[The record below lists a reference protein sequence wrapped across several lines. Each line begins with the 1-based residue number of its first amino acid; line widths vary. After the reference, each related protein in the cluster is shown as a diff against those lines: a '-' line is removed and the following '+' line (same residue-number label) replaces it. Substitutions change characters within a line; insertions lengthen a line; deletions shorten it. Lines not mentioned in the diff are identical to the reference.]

1 MKNLAFLF
9 LLALVGCQSSHLQI
23 AYNESSLAQRAS
35 GVMIKDLATG
45 KVLFEKNAD
54 QYFMP
59 ASNMKLLTFL
69 QANRIVGNQI
79 PSFKYRETKDT
90 LFFWGTGDISNL
102 HPTIKNTA
110 LRDFLAAS
118 SKVLVY
124 GAPLKQIPVLGTGW
138 AWDDYNDHYSAEI
151 SDMPLYANLVNFSA
165 TAKRWRIMPD
175 AFEAVSK
182 TGSTLEVRRNWLK
195 NQFELPVLQTQNYGS
210 QDVPFLTSPD
220 MTAFLLT
227 DTLHK
232 SVETMPLAV
241 HPDAR
246 IFYAG
251 KMDSLYLP
259 MLHESDNAVAE
270 QLLVMIAAEKG
281 WDPTKVIEN
290 LKKEPG
296 NEFMKDI
303 RWVDGSGLSRY
314 NLIRPKDFIHILEL
328 LQKEVAPD
336 RLRTLLPE
344 ASKTGTMRNVQDLNP
359 GVRIWAKSGSFG
371 NTYDLSG
378 YYLTK
383 EGKTLAFSILS
394 NLGNTPVK
402 DIKNSVVEFLK
413 AIH

>member
-9 LLALVGCQSSHLQI
+9 MLALVGCQSSHLQI

-35 GVMIKDLATG
+35 GVMIKDLSTG

-165 TAKRWRIMPD
+165 TAKRWQIMPD

-210 QDVPFLTSPD
+210 QDVPFITSPD

-296 NEFMKDI
+296 NEFIKDI

>member
-1 MKNLAFLF
+1 
-9 LLALVGCQSSHLQI
+9 LQI
-23 AYNESSLAQRAS
+23 AFNESSLAQRAS
-35 GVMIKDLATG
+35 GVMIKDLSSG

-69 QANRIVGNQI
+69 EANRILGSQI
-79 PSFKYRETKDT
+79 PSFTYRETKDT

-102 HPTIKNTA
+102 HPSIKNTA

-124 GAPLKQIPVLGTGW
+124 GSPLKPIPVMGSGW

-165 TAKRWRIMPD
+165 SEKRWKILPD
-175 AFEAVSK
+175 AFEAVAK
-182 TGSTLEVRRNWLK
+182 TGSTLEVRRNRLK
-195 NQFELPVLQTQNYGS
+195 NQFELPVLQTEKYGA
-210 QDVPFLTSPD
+210 QDVPFITSPD

-232 SVETMPLAV
+232 SVETKPLAV
-241 HPDAR
+241 HPEAR

-281 WDPTKVIEN
+281 WDPTQVIEN

-296 NEFMKDI
+296 NEFLRDI

-328 LQKEVAPD
+328 LAKEVAPD
-336 RLRTLLPE
+336 RLYTLLPE

-359 GVRIWAKSGSFG
+359 GVRIWAKSGSYG

-383 EGKTLAFSILS
+383 DGKTLAFSVLS
-394 NLGNTPVK
+394 NLGNAPVR
-402 DIKNSVVEFLK
+402 DIKKSVVEFLR

>member
-1 MKNLAFLF
+1 MKNLAFL
-9 LLALVGCQSSHLQI
+9 LLLSLASCQSSHLQI
-23 AYNESSLAQRAS
+23 AFNESSLAQRSS
-35 GVMIKDLATG
+35 GVMIKEMATG

-59 ASNMKLLTFL
+59 ASNTKLLTFL
-69 QANRIVGNQI
+69 QANRILGNQI
-79 PSFKYRETKDT
+79 PSFKYRETKDS

-102 HPTIKNTA
+102 HPSLKNTA

-124 GAPLKQIPVLGTGW
+124 GAPLKPQPIFGAGW
-138 AWDDYNDHYSAEI
+138 AWDDYNDSYSAEI
-151 SDMPLYANLVNFSA
+151 SDMPLYGNVVSFKAASKKWQIL
-165 TAKRWRIMPD
+165 PD

-182 TGSTLEVRRNWLK
+182 TGSTQEVRRNRLK
-195 NQFELPVLQTQNYGS
+195 NEFTLPELKTEKYGN
-210 QDVPFLTSPD
+210 QDVPFVTSPE
-220 MTAFLLT
+220 MTTFLLT

-232 SVETMPLAV
+232 SVESMPLAV

-251 KMDSLYLP
+251 KMDSLYVAI
-259 MLHESDNAVAE
+259 LHESNNAVAE

-281 WDPTKVIEN
+281 WDPAQVIEN

-296 NEFMKDI
+296 NQFLQDI

-314 NLIRPKDFIHILEL
+314 NLFRPKDFIYILEAL
-328 LQKEVAPD
+328 SREVAPD
-336 RLRTLLPE
+336 RLHALLPE
-344 ASKTGTMRNVQDLNP
+344 ASKTGTMRNVQDLND

-371 NTYDLSG
+371 NTYNLSG

-383 EGKTLAFSILS
+383 EGKTLTFSVMS
-394 NLGNTPVK
+394 NLGNTTVK
-402 DIKNSVVEFLK
+402 EIKNSVVQFLK

>member
-9 LLALVGCQSSHLQI
+9 MLALAGCQSSHLQI
-23 AYNESSLAQRAS
+23 AFNESTLAQRAS

-69 QANRIVGNQI
+69 QANRMLGSQI

-102 HPTIKNTA
+102 HPALKNTA

-118 SKVLVY
+118 SKVLVF
-124 GAPLKQIPVLGTGW
+124 GSPLKPIPVMGSGW
-138 AWDDYNDHYSAEI
+138 AWDDYNDYYSAEI

-165 TAKRWRIMPD
+165 TAKRWKIMPD
-175 AFEAVSK
+175 VFEAVAK
-182 TGSTLEVRRNWLK
+182 TGTTLEVRRNRLK
-195 NQFELPVLQTQNYGS
+195 NEFELPVLKSENYGA
-210 QDVPFLTSPD
+210 QNVPFLTSPD
-220 MTAFLLT
+220 MTAFLLA

-296 NEFMKDI
+296 NEFLSDI

-314 NLIRPKDFIHILEL
+314 NLIRPKDFIRILEL
-328 LQKEVAPD
+328 LAKEVAPD
-336 RLRTLLPE
+336 RLHALLPE
-344 ASKTGTMRNVQDLNP
+344 AGKTGTMRNVQDLNE
-359 GVRIWAKSGSFG
+359 GIRIWAKSGSFG

-383 EGKTLAFSILS
+383 DGKTLAFSVLS
-394 NLGNTPVK
+394 NLGNASVR
-402 DIKNSVVEFLK
+402 DIKKSVVEFLR

>member
-9 LLALVGCQSSHLQI
+9 MLALASCQSSHLQI
-23 AYNESSLAQRAS
+23 AFTESSLAQRAS
-35 GVMIKDLATG
+35 GVMIKDLSTG

-69 QANRIVGNQI
+69 EANRILGSQI
-79 PSFKYRETKDT
+79 PSFTYRETKDT

-102 HPTIKNTA
+102 HPSIKNTA

-124 GAPLKQIPVLGTGW
+124 GSPLKSLPVMGSGW
-138 AWDDYNDHYSAEI
+138 AWDDYNEHYSAEI

-165 TAKRWRIMPD
+165 SERRWKILPD
-175 AFEAVSK
+175 AFEAVAK
-182 TGSTLEVRRNWLK
+182 TGSTLEVRRNRLK
-195 NQFELPVLQTQNYGS
+195 NQFELPVLQTEKYGA
-210 QDVPFLTSPD
+210 QDVPFITSPD

-232 SVETMPLAV
+232 SVETKPLAV
-241 HPDAR
+241 HPEAR

-281 WDPTKVIEN
+281 WEPTQVIEN

-296 NEFMKDI
+296 NEFLSDI

-328 LQKEVAPD
+328 LAKEVAPD
-336 RLRTLLPE
+336 RLHALLPE

-359 GVRIWAKSGSFG
+359 GVRMWAKSGSFG

-383 EGKTLAFSILS
+383 DGKTLAFSVLS
-394 NLGNTPVK
+394 NLGNASVR
-402 DIKNSVVEFLK
+402 DIKKSVVEFLK

>member
-1 MKNLAFLF
+1 MKNLAFLL
-9 LLALVGCQSSHLQI
+9 LLALAGCQSSHLQI
-23 AYNESSLAQRAS
+23 AFNESSLSQRAS

-45 KVLFEKNAD
+45 KVLFEQNAD
-54 QYFMP
+54 HYFMP
-59 ASNMKLLTFL
+59 ASNTKLLTFL
-69 QANRIVGNQI
+69 QANRILGNQI

-102 HPTIKNTA
+102 HPTLKNTA

-118 SKVLVY
+118 TKILVY
-124 GAPLKQIPVLGTGW
+124 GAPLKTRPVMGSGW
-138 AWDDYNDHYSAEI
+138 AWDDYNDSYSVEI
-151 SDMPLYANLVNFSA
+151 SDMPIYGNLVSFKAAS
-165 TAKRWRIMPD
+165 KKWQIMPD
-175 AFEAVSK
+175 AFEAVAK
-182 TGSTLEVRRNWLK
+182 TGSTLEVRRNRLK
-195 NQFELPVLQTQNYGS
+195 NDFTLPELKTEKYGA
-210 QDVPFLTSPD
+210 QDVPFITSPD
-220 MTAFLLT
+220 MTTFLLT

-232 SVETMPLAV
+232 SVERMPLAV

-251 KMDSLYLP
+251 KMDSLYVSL
-259 MLHESDNAVAE
+259 LHQSDNAVAE

-281 WDPTKVIEN
+281 WDPAQVIEN

-296 NEFMKDI
+296 NEFLNDI

-314 NLIRPKDFIHILEL
+314 NLFRPKDFIHILEL
-328 LQKEVAPD
+328 LAKEVAPD
-336 RLRTLLPE
+336 RLHALLPE
-344 ASKTGTMRNVQDLNP
+344 ASKTGTMRNVQDLND

-383 EGKTLAFSILS
+383 EGKTLTFSVMS
-394 NLGNTPVK
+394 NLGNTSVK
-402 DIKNSVVEFLK
+402 EIKQSVVEFLK

>member
-9 LLALVGCQSSHLQI
+9 LFALASCQSSHLQI
-23 AYNESSLAQRAS
+23 AFTESSLAQRAS
-35 GVMIKDLATG
+35 GVMIKDLSTG

-69 QANRIVGNQI
+69 EANRILGSQI

-102 HPTIKNTA
+102 HPSIKNTA

-124 GAPLKQIPVLGTGW
+124 GSPLKPIPVMGSGW

-165 TAKRWRIMPD
+165 SEKRWKILPD
-175 AFEAVSK
+175 AFEAVAK
-182 TGSTLEVRRNWLK
+182 TGSTLEVRRNRLK
-195 NQFELPVLQTQNYGS
+195 NQFELPVLQSEKYGA
-210 QDVPFLTSPD
+210 QEVPFITSPD

-241 HPDAR
+241 HPSAR

-281 WDPTKVIEN
+281 WDPTQVIEN

-296 NEFMKDI
+296 NEFLTDI

-328 LQKEVAPD
+328 LAKEVAPD
-336 RLRTLLPE
+336 RLHALLPE

-359 GVRIWAKSGSFG
+359 GVRMWAKSGSYG

-383 EGKTLAFSILS
+383 DGKTLAFSVLS
-394 NLGNTPVK
+394 NLGNAPVR
-402 DIKNSVVEFLK
+402 DIKKSVVEFLK

>member
-9 LLALVGCQSSHLQI
+9 LFALAGCQSSHLQI
-23 AYNESSLAQRAS
+23 AFTESSLAQRAS
-35 GVMIKDLATG
+35 GVMIKDLSSG

-69 QANRIVGNQI
+69 EANRILGSQI

-102 HPTIKNTA
+102 HPAIKNTA

-118 SKVLVY
+118 SKVVVY
-124 GAPLKQIPVLGTGW
+124 GAPLKPIPVMGSGW

-165 TAKRWRIMPD
+165 SEKRWKILPD
-175 AFEAVSK
+175 AFEAVAK
-182 TGSTLEVRRNWLK
+182 TGSTLEVRRNRLK
-195 NQFELPVLQTQNYGS
+195 NQFELPVLQTEKYGA
-210 QDVPFLTSPD
+210 QDVPFITSPD

-281 WDPTKVIEN
+281 WDPTQVIEN

-296 NEFMKDI
+296 NEFLRDI

-328 LQKEVAPD
+328 LAKEVAPD
-336 RLRTLLPE
+336 RLYALLPE

-359 GVRIWAKSGSFG
+359 GVRVWAKSGSYG

-383 EGKTLAFSILS
+383 DGKTLAFSVLS
-394 NLGNTPVK
+394 NLGNAPVR
-402 DIKNSVVEFLK
+402 DIKKSVVEFLK

>member
-9 LLALVGCQSSHLQI
+9 MLALAGCQSSHLQI
-23 AYNESSLAQRAS
+23 AFTESSLAQRAS
-35 GVMIKDLATG
+35 GVMIKDLASG

-69 QANRIVGNQI
+69 QANRILGSQI

-124 GAPLKQIPVLGTGW
+124 GAPLKPLPILGSGW

-165 TAKRWRIMPD
+165 SAKRWKIMPD
-175 AFEAVSK
+175 VFEAVAK
-182 TGSTLEVRRNWLK
+182 TGTTLEVHRNRLK
-195 NQFELPVLQTQNYGS
+195 NQFELPVLTSEKYGS
-210 QDVPFLTSPD
+210 QDVPFITSPD
-220 MTAFLLT
+220 MTAFLLA

-232 SVETMPLAV
+232 SVETLPLAV

-259 MLHESDNAVAE
+259 MLHESDNSIAE

-281 WDPTKVIEN
+281 WDFAQVIEN

-296 NEFMKDI
+296 NEFLTDI

-314 NLIRPKDFIHILEL
+314 NLIRPKDFIRILEL
-328 LQKEVAPD
+328 LAKEVAPD
-336 RLRTLLPE
+336 RLHTLLPE
-344 ASKTGTMRNVQDLNP
+344 AGKTGTMRNVQDLNE
-359 GVRIWAKSGSFG
+359 GIRIWAKSGSFG

-383 EGKTLAFSILS
+383 DGKTLAFSVLS
-394 NLGNTPVK
+394 NLGNASVR
-402 DIKNSVVEFLK
+402 DIKKSVVEFLR

>member
-9 LLALVGCQSSHLQI
+9 MLALVGCQSSHLQI

-110 LRDFLAAS
+110 LRDFLTAS

-165 TAKRWRIMPD
+165 TAKRWRILPD

-182 TGSTLEVRRNWLK
+182 TGSTLDVKRNRLK
-195 NQFELPVLQTQNYGS
+195 NQFELPVLQTQNYGY
-210 QDVPFLTSPD
+210 QDVPFITSPD

-246 IFYAG
+246 FFYAG

-328 LQKEVAPD
+328 LAKEVAPD

>member
-1 MKNLAFLF
+1 MKNLAFF
-9 LLALVGCQSSHLQI
+9 ILLALASCQSSHLQI
-23 AYNESSLAQRAS
+23 AFNESSLSQRTS
-35 GVMIKDLATG
+35 GVMIKDLSTG

-54 QYFMP
+54 HYFMP
-59 ASNMKLLTFL
+59 ASNTKLLTFL
-69 QANRIVGNQI
+69 QANRMLGNQI

-102 HPTIKNTA
+102 HPNLKNTA
-110 LRDFLAAS
+110 LHDFLAAS

-124 GAPLKQIPVLGTGW
+124 GAPLNPLPVLGSGW
-138 AWDDYNDHYSAEI
+138 AWDDYNDSYSAEI
-151 SDMPLYANLVNFSA
+151 SDMPLYGNVVSFKAASKKWQI
-165 TAKRWRIMPD
+165 TPD

-182 TGSTLEVRRNWLK
+182 TGSTLEVRRNRLK
-195 NQFELPVLQTQNYGS
+195 NEFTLPELKAEKYGN
-210 QDVPFLTSPD
+210 QDVPFISSPD
-220 MTAFLLT
+220 MTTFLLT

-232 SVETMPLAV
+232 SVESMPLAV

-251 KMDSLYLP
+251 KMDSLYVAI
-259 MLHESDNAVAE
+259 LHESNNAVAE

-281 WDPTKVIEN
+281 WDPAKVMEN

-296 NEFMKDI
+296 NEFLQNI

-314 NLIRPKDFIHILEL
+314 NLFRPKDFIHILEL
-328 LQKEVAPD
+328 LAQEVAPD
-336 RLRTLLPE
+336 RLHALLPE
-344 ASKTGTMRNVQDLNP
+344 ASKSGTMRNVQDLND

-371 NTYDLSG
+371 NTYNLSG

-383 EGKTLAFSILS
+383 EGKTLTFSVMS
-394 NLGNTPVK
+394 NLGNTTVK
-402 DIKNSVVEFLK
+402 EIKNSVVEFLR

>member
-1 MKNLAFLF
+1 
-9 LLALVGCQSSHLQI
+9 
-23 AYNESSLAQRAS
+23 
-35 GVMIKDLATG
+35 
-45 KVLFEKNAD
+45 
-54 QYFMP
+54 
-59 ASNMKLLTFL
+59 
-69 QANRIVGNQI
+69 
-79 PSFKYRETKDT
+79 
-90 LFFWGTGDISNL
+90 
-102 HPTIKNTA
+102 

-124 GAPLKQIPVLGTGW
+124 GSPLKPLPILGSGW

-165 TAKRWRIMPD
+165 SAKRWKILPD

-182 TGSTLEVRRNWLK
+182 TGTTKEVRRNRLS
-195 NQFELPVLQTQNYGS
+195 NQFELPVLTSEKYGA
-210 QDVPFLTSPD
+210 QDVPFITSPD
-220 MTAFLLT
+220 MTSFLLT

-281 WDPTKVIEN
+281 WDPSQAIEN

-296 NEFMKDI
+296 NEFLADI

-314 NLIRPKDFIHILEL
+314 NLVRPKDFIHILEL
-328 LQKEVAPD
+328 LAKEVAPD

-344 ASKTGTMRNVQDLNP
+344 ASKMGTMRNVQDLNE

-378 YYLTK
+378 YYVTK
-383 EGKTLAFSILS
+383 DGKTLAFSVLS
-394 NLGNTPVK
+394 NLGNAPVR
-402 DIKNSVVEFLK
+402 DIKKSVVDFLR

>member
-9 LLALVGCQSSHLQI
+9 MLALASCQSSHLQI
-23 AYNESSLAQRAS
+23 AFTESSLAQRAS
-35 GVMIKDLATG
+35 GVMIKDLSSG

-69 QANRIVGNQI
+69 EANRILGSQI

-102 HPTIKNTA
+102 HPSIKNTA

-124 GAPLKQIPVLGTGW
+124 GSPLKPLPVMGSGW

-165 TAKRWRIMPD
+165 SAKRWKILPD

-182 TGSTLEVRRNWLK
+182 TGSTLEVRRNRLK
-195 NQFELPVLQTQNYGS
+195 NQFELPVLQTEKYGS
-210 QDVPFLTSPD
+210 QDVPFITSPD

-232 SVETMPLAV
+232 SVETMPFAV

-281 WDPTKVIEN
+281 WEPTQVIEN

-296 NEFMKDI
+296 NEFLRDI

-328 LQKEVAPD
+328 LAKEVAPD
-336 RLRTLLPE
+336 RLHTLLPE

-359 GVRIWAKSGSFG
+359 GVRIWAKSGSYG

-383 EGKTLAFSILS
+383 DGKTLAFSVLS
-394 NLGNTPVK
+394 NLGNAPVR
-402 DIKNSVVEFLK
+402 DIKKSVVEFLR

>member
-1 MKNLAFLF
+1 MKNLAFLL
-9 LLALVGCQSSHLQI
+9 LLALASCQSSHLQI
-23 AYNESSLAQRAS
+23 AFNESNLAQRSS
-35 GVMIKDLATG
+35 GVMIKEMATG

-59 ASNMKLLTFL
+59 ASNTKLLTFL
-69 QANRIVGNQI
+69 QANRILGNQI

-102 HPTIKNTA
+102 HPNLKNTA

-124 GAPLKQIPVLGTGW
+124 GAPLNPLPVLGAGW
-138 AWDDYNDHYSAEI
+138 AWDDYNDSYSAEI
-151 SDMPLYANLVNFSA
+151 SDLPLYGNVVSFKAAS
-165 TAKRWRIMPD
+165 KKWQIMPD

-182 TGSTLEVRRNWLK
+182 TGSKQEVRRNRLK
-195 NQFELPVLQTQNYGS
+195 NEFTLPELKTEKYGAQN
-210 QDVPFLTSPD
+210 VPFITSPE

-227 DTLHK
+227 DTHHK

-259 MLHESDNAVAE
+259 LLHQSDNQVAE

-281 WDPTKVIEN
+281 WDPALVIEN

-296 NEFMKDI
+296 NEFLKDI

-314 NLIRPKDFIHILEL
+314 NLFRPKDFINILEL
-328 LQKEVAPD
+328 LAKEVAPD
-336 RLRTLLPE
+336 RLHALLPE
-344 ASKTGTMRNVQDLNP
+344 ASKTGTMRNVQDLND

-371 NTYDLSG
+371 NTYNLSG

-383 EGKTLAFSILS
+383 EGKTLTFSVMS
-394 NLGNTPVK
+394 NLGNTTVK
-402 DIKNSVVEFLK
+402 EIKNSVVQFLK

>member
-9 LLALVGCQSSHLQI
+9 LLALASCQSSHLQI
-23 AYNESSLAQRAS
+23 AFTESSLAQRAS
-35 GVMIKDLATG
+35 GVMIKDLSTG

-54 QYFMP
+54 HYFMP

-69 QANRIVGNQI
+69 QANRILGSQI

-102 HPTIKNTA
+102 HPAIKNTA

-124 GAPLKQIPVLGTGW
+124 GAPLKPLPIMGSGW
-138 AWDDYNDHYSAEI
+138 AWDDYNDHYSADI
-151 SDMPLYANLVNFSA
+151 SDMPLYGNLVSFSA
-165 TAKRWRIMPD
+165 AQRRWNIMPD
-175 AFEAVSK
+175 AFASVAK
-182 TGSTLEVRRNWLK
+182 TGSTLEVRRNRLK
-195 NQFELPVLQTQNYGS
+195 NEFTLPELKTEKYGE
-210 QDVPFLTSPD
+210 QQVPFLTSPD
-220 MTAFLLT
+220 MTAFLLS

-251 KMDSLYLP
+251 KMDSLYVP

-281 WDPTKVIEN
+281 WDPTQVIDN

-303 RWVDGSGLSRY
+303 RWIDGSGLSRY
-314 NLIRPKDFIHILEL
+314 NLIRPKDFIYILEL
-328 LQKEVAPD
+328 LAKEVAPD

-344 ASKTGTMRNVQDLNP
+344 ASKTGTMRNIQDLNP
-359 GVRIWAKSGSFG
+359 GVRIWAKSGSYG

-378 YYLTK
+378 YYQTK
-383 EGKTLAFSILS
+383 DGKTLAFSVLS
-394 NLGNTPVK
+394 NLGNTSVRE
-402 DIKNSVVEFLK
+402 IKKSVVEFLK

>member
-110 LRDFLAAS
+110 LRDFLAAT

-165 TAKRWRIMPD
+165 TAKRWRILPD

-182 TGSTLEVRRNWLK
+182 TGTTLEVRRNRLK

-210 QDVPFLTSPD
+210 QDVPFITSAD

-281 WDPTKVIEN
+281 WDPAKVIEN
-290 LKKEPG
+290 LKREPG

>member
-1 MKNLAFLF
+1 
-9 LLALVGCQSSHLQI
+9 
-23 AYNESSLAQRAS
+23 
-35 GVMIKDLATG
+35 MIKDLSTG

-54 QYFMP
+54 HYFMP

-69 QANRIVGNQI
+69 QANRILGSQI

-124 GAPLKQIPVLGTGW
+124 GAPLKPLPILGSGW

-151 SDMPLYANLVNFSA
+151 SDLPLYANLVNFSA
-165 TAKRWRIMPD
+165 SAKRWKILPD

-182 TGSTLEVRRNWLK
+182 TGSTLEVRRNRLK
-195 NQFELPVLQTQNYGS
+195 NQFELPVLTSEKYGS
-210 QDVPFLTSPD
+210 QDVPFITSPE
-220 MTAFLLT
+220 MTTFLLT

-232 SVETMPLAV
+232 SVEYMPLAV

-296 NEFMKDI
+296 NEFLTDI

-328 LQKEVAPD
+328 LAKEVAPD
-336 RLRTLLPE
+336 RLHTLLPE
-344 ASKTGTMRNVQDLNP
+344 AGKTGTMRNVQDLNE

-383 EGKTLAFSILS
+383 DGKLLAFSVLS
-394 NLGNTPVK
+394 NLGNAPVR
-402 DIKNSVVEFLK
+402 DIKKSVVEFLR

>member
-1 MKNLAFLF
+1 
-9 LLALVGCQSSHLQI
+9 
-23 AYNESSLAQRAS
+23 
-35 GVMIKDLATG
+35 
-45 KVLFEKNAD
+45 
-54 QYFMP
+54 
-59 ASNMKLLTFL
+59 
-69 QANRIVGNQI
+69 
-79 PSFKYRETKDT
+79 
-90 LFFWGTGDISNL
+90 
-102 HPTIKNTA
+102 
-110 LRDFLAAS
+110 
-118 SKVLVY
+118 
-124 GAPLKQIPVLGTGW
+124 
-138 AWDDYNDHYSAEI
+138 
-151 SDMPLYANLVNFSA
+151 
-165 TAKRWRIMPD
+165 
-175 AFEAVSK
+175 
-182 TGSTLEVRRNWLK
+182 
-195 NQFELPVLQTQNYGS
+195 
-210 QDVPFLTSPD
+210 

>member
-9 LLALVGCQSSHLQI
+9 LLALASCQSSHLQI
-23 AYNESSLAQRAS
+23 AFNESSLSQRAS

-45 KVLFEKNAD
+45 KVLFEQNAD
-54 QYFMP
+54 HYFMP
-59 ASNMKLLTFL
+59 ASNTKLLTFL
-69 QANRIVGNQI
+69 QANRILGNQI

-102 HPTIKNTA
+102 HPTLKNTA

-118 SKVLVY
+118 SKALVY
-124 GAPLKQIPVLGTGW
+124 GAPLSPLPVLGAGW
-138 AWDDYNDHYSAEI
+138 AWDDFNDYYSAEI
-151 SDMPLYANLVNFSA
+151 SDMPLYGNVVNFSA
-165 TAKRWRIMPD
+165 SQRRWAIMPD
-175 AFEAVSK
+175 AFEAVAK
-182 TGSTLEVRRNWLK
+182 TGSTLEVRRNRLK
-195 NQFELPVLQTQNYGS
+195 NEFTLPELKSEKYGA
-210 QDVPFLTSPD
+210 QDVPFITSPD
-220 MTAFLLT
+220 MTTFLLS

-251 KMDSLYLP
+251 KMDSLYVSL
-259 MLHESDNAVAE
+259 LHQSDNAVAE

-281 WDPTKVIEN
+281 WDPAQVIEN
-290 LKKEPG
+290 IKKEPG
-296 NEFMKDI
+296 NEFLKDI

-314 NLIRPKDFIHILEL
+314 NLFRPKDFIYILEAL
-328 LQKEVAPD
+328 SREVAPD
-336 RLRTLLPE
+336 RLLALLPE
-344 ASKTGTMRNVQDLNP
+344 ASKSGTLRNVQDLND

-371 NTYDLSG
+371 NTYNLSG

-383 EGKTLAFSILS
+383 EGKKLTFSVMS
-394 NLGNTPVK
+394 NLGNTTVK
-402 DIKNSVVEFLK
+402 EIKKSVVEFLR

>member
-9 LLALVGCQSSHLQI
+9 ILALVGCQSSHLQI
-23 AYNESSLAQRAS
+23 AFDESSLAQRAS
-35 GVMIKDLATG
+35 GVIIKDLSTG

-69 QANRIVGNQI
+69 QANRLLGSQI

-110 LRDFLAAS
+110 LRDYLTAS

-124 GAPLKQIPVLGTGW
+124 GAPLKPIPVMGSGW
-138 AWDDYNDHYSAEI
+138 AWDDYNDHYSADI
-151 SDMPLYANLVNFSA
+151 SDMPLYGNLVSFSA
-165 TAKRWRIMPD
+165 QSKKWNIMPD
-175 AFEAVSK
+175 AFASVAK
-182 TGSTLEVRRNWLK
+182 TGSTLEVRRNRLK
-195 NQFELPVLQTQNYGS
+195 NEFTLPELKTEKYGE
-210 QDVPFLTSPD
+210 QQVPFMTSPD

-246 IFYAG
+246 IFYSG
-251 KMDSLYLP
+251 KMDSLYVP

-270 QLLVMIAAEKG
+270 QLLVMIAAEKS
-281 WDPTKVIEN
+281 WDPTQVIEN

-314 NLIRPKDFIHILEL
+314 NLVRPKDFIHILEL
-328 LQKEVAPD
+328 LAKEVAPD
-336 RLRTLLPE
+336 RLHALLPE
-344 ASKTGTMRNVQDLNP
+344 ASKTGTMRNVQDINP

-383 EGKTLAFSILS
+383 DGKTIAFSVLS
-394 NLGNTPVK
+394 NLGNTSVRE
-402 DIKNSVVEFLK
+402 IKQSVVDFLK

>member
-1 MKNLAFLF
+1 MKNLAFLL
-9 LLALVGCQSSHLQI
+9 LLALAGCQSSHLQI
-23 AYNESSLAQRAS
+23 AFNESSLSQRAS

-45 KVLFEKNAD
+45 KVLFEQNAD
-54 QYFMP
+54 HYFMP
-59 ASNMKLLTFL
+59 ASNTKLLTFL
-69 QANRIVGNQI
+69 QANRILGNQI

-102 HPTIKNTA
+102 HPTLKNTA

-124 GAPLKQIPVLGTGW
+124 GAPLKPLFPQGTGW
-138 AWDDYNDHYSAEI
+138 AVDDYNDYYSAEI
-151 SDMPLYANLVNFSA
+151 SDMPLYGNVVNFSA
-165 TAKRWRIMPD
+165 SQRRWAIMPD
-175 AFEAVSK
+175 AFEAVAK
-182 TGSTLEVRRNWLK
+182 TGTTLEVRRNRLK
-195 NQFELPVLQTQNYGS
+195 NDFTLPELKTEKYAA
-210 QDVPFLTSPD
+210 QDVPFITSPD
-220 MTAFLLT
+220 MTTFLLT

-251 KMDSLYLP
+251 KIDSLYVSL
-259 MLHESDNAVAE
+259 LHQSDNAVAE

-281 WDPTKVIEN
+281 WDPAQVIEN

-296 NEFMKDI
+296 NEFLKDI

-314 NLIRPKDFIHILEL
+314 NLFRPKDFINILEFL
-328 LQKEVAPD
+328 AKEVAPD
-336 RLRTLLPE
+336 RLHALLPE
-344 ASKTGTMRNVQDLNP
+344 ASKTGTMRNVQDLND

-383 EGKTLAFSILS
+383 EGKTVTFSVMS
-394 NLGNTPVK
+394 NLGNTSVK
-402 DIKNSVVEFLK
+402 EIKQSVLEFLK

>member
-9 LLALVGCQSSHLQI
+9 LFALASCQSSHLQI
-23 AYNESSLAQRAS
+23 AFNESTLAQRAS
-35 GVMIKDLATG
+35 GVMIKDLSTG

-69 QANRIVGNQI
+69 QANRILGSQI

-124 GAPLKQIPVLGTGW
+124 GSPLKPIPLMGSGW

-165 TAKRWRIMPD
+165 SAKRWKIVPD

-182 TGSTLEVRRNWLK
+182 TGSTLEVRRNRLK
-195 NQFELPVLQTQNYGS
+195 NQFELPVLTSEKYGS
-210 QDVPFLTSPD
+210 QDVPFITSPE
-220 MTAFLLT
+220 MTTFLLT

-232 SVETMPLAV
+232 SVESMPLAV

-296 NEFMKDI
+296 NEFLTDI

-314 NLIRPKDFIHILEL
+314 NLIRPKDFILILEL
-328 LQKEVAPD
+328 LAKEVAPD
-336 RLRTLLPE
+336 RLHTLLPE
-344 ASKTGTMRNVQDLNP
+344 AGKTGTMRNVQDLNE

-383 EGKTLAFSILS
+383 DGKTLAFSVLS
-394 NLGNTPVK
+394 NLGNAPVR
-402 DIKNSVVEFLK
+402 DIKKSVVEFLK

>member
-210 QDVPFLTSPD
+210 QDVPFITSPD

-296 NEFMKDI
+296 NEFMKDT

>member
-1 MKNLAFLF
+1 MKNLAFLL
-9 LLALVGCQSSHLQI
+9 LLALAGCQSSHLQI
-23 AYNESSLAQRAS
+23 AFNESSLSQRAS

-45 KVLFEKNAD
+45 KVLFEQNAD
-54 QYFMP
+54 HYFMP
-59 ASNMKLLTFL
+59 ASNTKLLTFL
-69 QANRIVGNQI
+69 QANRILGNQI

-102 HPTIKNTA
+102 HPTLKNTA

-124 GAPLKQIPVLGTGW
+124 GAPLKPLFPQGTGW
-138 AWDDYNDHYSAEI
+138 AVDDYNDYYSAEI
-151 SDMPLYANLVNFSA
+151 SDMPLYGNVVNFSA
-165 TAKRWRIMPD
+165 SQRRWAIMPD
-175 AFEAVSK
+175 AFEAVAK
-182 TGSTLEVRRNWLK
+182 TGSTLEVRRNRLK
-195 NQFELPVLQTQNYGS
+195 NEFTLPELKSEKYGA
-210 QDVPFLTSPD
+210 QDVPFITSPD
-220 MTAFLLT
+220 MTTFLLS

-251 KMDSLYLP
+251 KIDSLYVSL
-259 MLHESDNAVAE
+259 LHQSDNAVAE

-281 WDPTKVIEN
+281 WDPSQVIEN

-296 NEFMKDI
+296 NEFLKDI

-314 NLIRPKDFIHILEL
+314 NLFRPKDFIYILEAL
-328 LQKEVAPD
+328 SREVAPD
-336 RLRTLLPE
+336 RLLALLPE
-344 ASKTGTMRNVQDLNP
+344 ASKSGTLRNVQDLND

-371 NTYDLSG
+371 NTYNLSG

-383 EGKTLAFSILS
+383 EGKKLTFSVMS
-394 NLGNTPVK
+394 NLGNTTVK
-402 DIKNSVVEFLK
+402 EIKKSVVEFLK

>member
-9 LLALVGCQSSHLQI
+9 LLALASCQSSHLQI
-23 AYNESSLAQRAS
+23 AFNESSLSQRAS

-45 KVLFEKNAD
+45 KVLFEQNAD
-54 QYFMP
+54 HYFMP
-59 ASNMKLLTFL
+59 ASNTKLLTFL
-69 QANRIVGNQI
+69 QANRILGNQI

-102 HPTIKNTA
+102 HPTLKNTA

-118 SKVLVY
+118 SKALVY
-124 GAPLKQIPVLGTGW
+124 GAPLSPLPVLGAGW
-138 AWDDYNDHYSAEI
+138 AWDDFNDYYSAEI
-151 SDMPLYANLVNFSA
+151 SDMPLYGNVVNFSA
-165 TAKRWRIMPD
+165 SQRRWAIMPD
-175 AFEAVSK
+175 AFEAVAK
-182 TGSTLEVRRNWLK
+182 TGSTLEVRRNRLK
-195 NQFELPVLQTQNYGS
+195 NEFTLPELKSEKYGA
-210 QDVPFLTSPD
+210 QDVPFITSPD
-220 MTAFLLT
+220 MTTFLLS

-251 KMDSLYLP
+251 KIDSLYVSL
-259 MLHESDNAVAE
+259 LHQSDNAVAE

-281 WDPTKVIEN
+281 WDPAQVIEN
-290 LKKEPG
+290 IKKEPG
-296 NEFMKDI
+296 NEFLKDI

-314 NLIRPKDFIHILEL
+314 NLFRPKDFIYILEAL
-328 LQKEVAPD
+328 SREVAPD
-336 RLRTLLPE
+336 RLLALLPE
-344 ASKTGTMRNVQDLNP
+344 ASKSGTLRNVQDLND

-371 NTYDLSG
+371 NTYNLSG

-383 EGKTLAFSILS
+383 EGKKLTFSVMS
-394 NLGNTPVK
+394 NLGNTTVK
-402 DIKNSVVEFLK
+402 EIKKSVVEFLR

>member
-1 MKNLAFLF
+1 MKNLAFLL
-9 LLALVGCQSSHLQI
+9 LLALASCQSSHLQI
-23 AYNESSLAQRAS
+23 AFNESSLAQRSS
-35 GVMIKDLATG
+35 GVMIKEMATG

-59 ASNMKLLTFL
+59 ASNTKLLTFL
-69 QANRIVGNQI
+69 QANRILGNQI

-102 HPTIKNTA
+102 HPSLKNTA

-124 GAPLKQIPVLGTGW
+124 GAPLKPQPIFGAGW
-138 AWDDYNDHYSAEI
+138 AWDDYNDSYSAEI
-151 SDMPLYANLVNFSA
+151 SDMPLYGNVVSFKAASKKWQIL
-165 TAKRWRIMPD
+165 PD

-182 TGSTLEVRRNWLK
+182 TGSTQEVRRNRLK
-195 NQFELPVLQTQNYGS
+195 NEFTLPELKTEKYGN
-210 QDVPFLTSPD
+210 QDVPFITSPE
-220 MTAFLLT
+220 MTTFLLT

-232 SVETMPLAV
+232 SVESMPLAV
-241 HPDAR
+241 HSDAR

-251 KMDSLYLP
+251 KMDSLYVAI
-259 MLHESDNAVAE
+259 LHESNNAVAE

-281 WDPTKVIEN
+281 WDPAQVIEK

-296 NEFMKDI
+296 NEFLQDI

-314 NLIRPKDFIHILEL
+314 NLFRPKDFIYILEAL
-328 LQKEVAPD
+328 SREVAPD
-336 RLRTLLPE
+336 RLHALLPE
-344 ASKTGTMRNVQDLNP
+344 ASKTGTMRNVQDLND

-371 NTYDLSG
+371 NTYNLSG

-383 EGKTLAFSILS
+383 EGKTLTFSVMS
-394 NLGNTPVK
+394 NLGNTTVK
-402 DIKNSVVEFLK
+402 EIKNSVVQFLK
-413 AIH
+413 SIH

>member
-1 MKNLAFLF
+1 MKNLAFLL
-9 LLALVGCQSSHLQI
+9 LLALVSCQSSHLQI

-165 TAKRWRIMPD
+165 TAKRWRIKPD

-182 TGSTLEVRRNWLK
+182 TGSTQEVRRNRLK
-195 NQFELPVLQTQNYGS
+195 NQFELPQLQTQNYGS
-210 QDVPFLTSPD
+210 QDVPFITSPD

-259 MLHESDNAVAE
+259 MLHESDNSVAE

-314 NLIRPKDFIHILEL
+314 NLVRPKDFIHILEL
-328 LQKEVAPD
+328 LAKEVAPD

-394 NLGNTPVK
+394 NLGNAPVK

>member
-9 LLALVGCQSSHLQI
+9 MLALASCQSSHLQI
-23 AYNESSLAQRAS
+23 AFTESSLAQRAS
-35 GVMIKDLATG
+35 GVMIKDLSSG

-69 QANRIVGNQI
+69 EANRILGSQI
-79 PSFKYRETKDT
+79 PSFTYRETKDT

-102 HPTIKNTA
+102 HPSIKNTA

-124 GAPLKQIPVLGTGW
+124 GSPLKSLPVMGSGW
-138 AWDDYNDHYSAEI
+138 AWDDYNEHYSAEI

-165 TAKRWRIMPD
+165 SERRWKILPD
-175 AFEAVSK
+175 AFEAVAK
-182 TGSTLEVRRNWLK
+182 TGSTLEVRRNRLK
-195 NQFELPVLQTQNYGS
+195 NQFELPVLQTEKYGA
-210 QDVPFLTSPD
+210 QDVPFITSPD

-232 SVETMPLAV
+232 SVETKPLAV
-241 HPDAR
+241 HPEAR

-281 WDPTKVIEN
+281 WEPTQVIEN

-296 NEFMKDI
+296 NEFLSDI

-328 LQKEVAPD
+328 LAKEVAPD
-336 RLRTLLPE
+336 RLHALLPE

-359 GVRIWAKSGSFG
+359 GVRMWAKSGSFG

-383 EGKTLAFSILS
+383 DGKTLAFSVLS
-394 NLGNTPVK
+394 NLGNASVR
-402 DIKNSVVEFLK
+402 DIKKSVVEFLK

>member
-1 MKNLAFLF
+1 MKNLAFLL
-9 LLALVGCQSSHLQI
+9 LLALASCQSSHLQI
-23 AYNESSLAQRAS
+23 AFNESSLAQRSS
-35 GVMIKDLATG
+35 GVMIKEMATG

-59 ASNMKLLTFL
+59 ASNTKLLTFL
-69 QANRIVGNQI
+69 QANRILGNQI

-102 HPTIKNTA
+102 HPSLKNTA

-124 GAPLKQIPVLGTGW
+124 GAPLNPLPVLGAGW
-138 AWDDYNDHYSAEI
+138 AWDDYNDSYSAEI
-151 SDMPLYANLVNFSA
+151 SDLPLYGNVVSFKAAS
-165 TAKRWRIMPD
+165 KKWQIMPD

-182 TGSTLEVRRNWLK
+182 TGSTQEVKRNRLK
-195 NQFELPVLQTQNYGS
+195 NEFTLPELKTEKYGA
-210 QDVPFLTSPD
+210 QDVPFITSPE

-259 MLHESDNAVAE
+259 LLHQSDNQVAE

-281 WDPTKVIEN
+281 WDPALVIEN
-290 LKKEPG
+290 LKKESG
-296 NEFMKDI
+296 NEFLKDI

-314 NLIRPKDFIHILEL
+314 NLFRPKDFINILEL
-328 LQKEVAPD
+328 LAKEVAPD
-336 RLRTLLPE
+336 RLHALLPE
-344 ASKTGTMRNVQDLNP
+344 ASKTGTMRNVQDLND

-371 NTYDLSG
+371 NTYNLSG

-383 EGKTLAFSILS
+383 EGKTLTFSVMS
-394 NLGNTPVK
+394 NLGNTTVK
-402 DIKNSVVEFLK
+402 EIKNSVVQFLK

>member
-9 LLALVGCQSSHLQI
+9 LLALASCQSSHLQI
-23 AYNESSLAQRAS
+23 AFNESSLAQRAS
-35 GVMIKDLATG
+35 GVMIKDLSTG

-54 QYFMP
+54 HYFMP

-69 QANRIVGNQI
+69 QANRILGSQI

-118 SKVLVY
+118 SKVVVY
-124 GAPLKQIPVLGTGW
+124 GAPVKALPILGSGW
-138 AWDDYNDHYSAEI
+138 AWDDYNDHYSADI
-151 SDMPLYANLVNFSA
+151 SDMPLYGNLVSFSA
-165 TAKRWRIMPD
+165 AQRRWNIMPD
-175 AFEAVSK
+175 AFASVAK
-182 TGSTLEVRRNWLK
+182 TGSTLEVRRNRLK
-195 NQFELPVLQTQNYGS
+195 NEFTLPELKTEKYGE
-210 QDVPFLTSPD
+210 QQVPFMTSPD
-220 MTAFLLT
+220 MTAFLLS

-251 KMDSLYLP
+251 KMDSLYVP

-281 WDPTKVIEN
+281 WDPTQVIDN

-303 RWVDGSGLSRY
+303 RWIDGSGLSRY
-314 NLIRPKDFIHILEL
+314 NLVRPKDFIHILEL
-328 LQKEVAPD
+328 LAKEVSPE
-336 RLRTLLPE
+336 RLHALLPE
-344 ASKTGTMRNVQDLNP
+344 ANKTGTMRNVQDINP

-378 YYLTK
+378 YYETK
-383 EGKTLAFSILS
+383 DGKTLAFSVLS
-394 NLGNTPVK
+394 NLGNTSVRE
-402 DIKNSVVEFLK
+402 IKKSVVEFLK

>member
-9 LLALVGCQSSHLQI
+9 MLALVGCQSSHLQI

-110 LRDFLAAS
+110 LRDFLTAS

-165 TAKRWRIMPD
+165 TAKRWRILPD

-182 TGSTLEVRRNWLK
+182 TGSTLDVKRNRLK
-195 NQFELPVLQTQNYGS
+195 NQFELPVLQTQNYGY
-210 QDVPFLTSPD
+210 QDVPFITSPD

-328 LQKEVAPD
+328 LAKEVAPD

>member
-1 MKNLAFLF
+1 MKNIAFLF
-9 LLALVGCQSSHLQI
+9 MLALAGCQSSHLQN
-23 AYNESSLAQRAS
+23 AFNESSLVQRSS
-35 GVMIKDLATG
+35 GVMIKDLSTG

-69 QANRIVGNQI
+69 QANRILGNQI

-102 HPTIKNTA
+102 HPAIKNTA
-110 LRDFLAAS
+110 LRDYLAAS

-124 GAPLKQIPVLGTGW
+124 GAPLKPLPIMGSGW

-151 SDMPLYANLVNFSA
+151 SAMPLYGNLVSFSA
-165 TAKRWRIMPD
+165 ASKKWQIIPD

-182 TGSTLEVRRNWLK
+182 TGSTLEVRRKRLS
-195 NQFELPVLQTQNYGS
+195 NQFELPELKTEKYGE
-210 QDVPFLTSPD
+210 QQVPFITSPE

-259 MLHESDNAVAE
+259 MLHESDNSVAE
-270 QLLVMIAAEKG
+270 QLLVMIASEKG
-281 WDPTKVIEN
+281 WDPTQVIEN

-296 NEFMKDI
+296 NEFIQDI

-314 NLIRPKDFIHILEL
+314 NLVRPKDFIHILEL
-328 LQKEVAPD
+328 LAKEIAPD
-336 RLRTLLPE
+336 RLHVLLPE
-344 ASKTGTMRNVQDLNP
+344 AGKTGTMRNVQDMNP

-371 NTYDLSG
+371 NTYDLTG
-378 YYLTK
+378 YYQTK
-383 EGKTLAFSILS
+383 EGKTLAFSVLS
-394 NLGNTPVK
+394 NLGNTSVK
-402 DIKNSVVEFLK
+402 EIKKSVVEFLK

>member
-9 LLALVGCQSSHLQI
+9 LLALASCQSSHLQI
-23 AYNESSLAQRAS
+23 AFNESSLAQRAS
-35 GVMIKDLATG
+35 GVMIKDLSTG

-69 QANRIVGNQI
+69 QANRILGNQI

-102 HPTIKNTA
+102 HPAIKNTA

-124 GAPLKQIPVLGTGW
+124 GAPLKPLPIMGSGW
-138 AWDDYNDHYSAEI
+138 AWDDYNDHYSADI
-151 SDMPLYANLVNFSA
+151 SDMPLYGNLVSFSA
-165 TAKRWRIMPD
+165 AQRRWNIMPD
-175 AFEAVSK
+175 AFASVAK
-182 TGSTLEVRRNWLK
+182 TGSTLEVRRNRLK
-195 NQFELPVLQTQNYGS
+195 NEFILPELKTEKYGE
-210 QDVPFLTSPD
+210 QQVPFMTSPD
-220 MTAFLLT
+220 MTAFLLS

-251 KMDSLYLP
+251 KMDSLYVP

-281 WDPTKVIEN
+281 WDPTQVIDN

-303 RWVDGSGLSRY
+303 RWIDGSGLSRY
-314 NLIRPKDFIHILEL
+314 NLIRPKDFIYILEL
-328 LQKEVAPD
+328 LSKEVAPE
-336 RLRTLLPE
+336 RLHALLPE
-344 ASKTGTMRNVQDLNP
+344 ANKTGTMRNVQDINP

-378 YYLTK
+378 YYQTK
-383 EGKTLAFSILS
+383 DGKTLAFSVLS
-394 NLGNTPVK
+394 NLGNTSVRE
-402 DIKNSVVEFLK
+402 IKKSVVEFLK

>member
-1 MKNLAFLF
+1 MKNLAFL
-9 LLALVGCQSSHLQI
+9 LLLSLASCQSSHLQI
-23 AYNESSLAQRAS
+23 AFNESSLAQRSS
-35 GVMIKDLATG
+35 GVMIKEMATG

-59 ASNMKLLTFL
+59 ASNTKLLTFL
-69 QANRIVGNQI
+69 QANRILGNQI

-102 HPTIKNTA
+102 HPNLKNTA

-124 GAPLKQIPVLGTGW
+124 GAPLKPQPIFGAGW
-138 AWDDYNDHYSAEI
+138 AWDDYNDSYSAEI
-151 SDMPLYANLVNFSA
+151 SDMPLYGNVVSFKAASKKWQIL
-165 TAKRWRIMPD
+165 PD

-182 TGSTLEVRRNWLK
+182 TGSTQEVRRNRLK
-195 NQFELPVLQTQNYGS
+195 NEFTLPELKTEKYGN
-210 QDVPFLTSPD
+210 QDVPFITSPE
-220 MTAFLLT
+220 MTTFLLT

-232 SVETMPLAV
+232 SVESMPLAV

-251 KMDSLYLP
+251 KMDSLYVAI
-259 MLHESDNAVAE
+259 LHESNNAVAE

-281 WDPTKVIEN
+281 WDPAQVIEN

-296 NEFMKDI
+296 NEFLQDI

-314 NLIRPKDFIHILEL
+314 NLFRPKDFIYILEAL
-328 LQKEVAPD
+328 SREVAPD
-336 RLRTLLPE
+336 RLHALLPE
-344 ASKTGTMRNVQDLNP
+344 ASKTGTMRNVQDLND

-371 NTYDLSG
+371 NTYNLSG

-383 EGKTLAFSILS
+383 EGKTLTFSVMS
-394 NLGNTPVK
+394 NLGNTTVK
-402 DIKNSVVEFLK
+402 EIKNSVVQFLR

>member
-69 QANRIVGNQI
+69 QANRNLGSQI

-182 TGSTLEVRRNWLK
+182 TGSTQEVRRNRLK
-195 NQFELPVLQTQNYGS
+195 NQFELPQLQTQNYGS
-210 QDVPFLTSPD
+210 QDVPFITSPD

-259 MLHESDNAVAE
+259 MLHESDNSVAE
-270 QLLVMIAAEKG
+270 QLLLMIAAEKG
-281 WDPTKVIEN
+281 WDPTQVIEN

-296 NEFMKDI
+296 NEFMKDT

-328 LQKEVAPD
+328 LAKEVAPD
-336 RLRTLLPE
+336 RLRALLPE

-383 EGKTLAFSILS
+383 EGKSLAFSILS

>member
-1 MKNLAFLF
+1 M
-9 LLALVGCQSSHLQI
+9 LALAGCQSSHLQI
-23 AYNESSLAQRAS
+23 AFNESSLAQRAS
-35 GVMIKDLATG
+35 GVMIKDLSTG

-59 ASNMKLLTFL
+59 ASNTKLLTFL
-69 QANRIVGNQI
+69 QANRMLGNQI

-102 HPTIKNTA
+102 HPSFKNTA
-110 LRDFLAAS
+110 LRDYLSAS
-118 SKVLVY
+118 SKVLIY
-124 GAPLKQIPVLGTGW
+124 GAPLKQIPVMGTGW
-138 AWDDYNDHYSAEI
+138 AWDDYNDYYSADI
-151 SDMPLYANLVNFSA
+151 SDMPLYGNLVSFSA
-165 TAKRWRIMPD
+165 ASKKWQIMPD

-182 TGSTLEVRRNWLK
+182 TGSTLEVRRDRLTNHFVLPALK
-195 NQFELPVLQTQNYGS
+195 SEEYGLQQ
-210 QDVPFLTSPD
+210 VPFITSPD
-220 MTAFLLT
+220 MTTFLLT

-232 SVETMPLAV
+232 SVETMPLPV

-281 WDPTKVIEN
+281 WDPTQVIDN

-296 NEFMKDI
+296 NEFLKDI

-314 NLIRPKDFIHILEL
+314 NLFRPKDFIYILETL
-328 LQKEVAPD
+328 AKEVAPE
-336 RLRTLLPE
+336 RLHTLLPE

-378 YYLTK
+378 YYQTK
-383 EGKTLAFSILS
+383 DGKTLAFSVLS
-394 NLGNTPVK
+394 NLGNSSVRE
-402 DIKNSVVEFLK
+402 IKKSVVEFLK